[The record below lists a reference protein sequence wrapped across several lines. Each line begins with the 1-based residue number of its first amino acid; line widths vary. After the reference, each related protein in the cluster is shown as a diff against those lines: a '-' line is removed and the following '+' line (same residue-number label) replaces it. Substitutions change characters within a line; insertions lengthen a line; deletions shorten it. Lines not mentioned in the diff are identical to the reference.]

1 MNQCDFCLITE
12 LVPYCL
18 PGSLSVTTP
27 FLDQKCL
34 HPHNFPLCPASGSQV
49 FISSGL
55 QQVHFVHLDP
65 SGRRTELQLEVHFF
79 KSKR

>member
-1 MNQCDFCLITE
+1 MRLLSGYRTGT
-12 LVPYCL
+12 LL
-18 PGSLSVTTP
+18 SAGSLSVTTL

-49 FISSGL
+49 LISSGP

-65 SGRRTELQLEVHFF
+65 SGQRTELQLEVHL
-79 KSKR
+79 KKNKR